1 MMQIHTI
8 SLTPTQVKV
17 LTLMSQGLESSII
30 AQRLA
35 IGMGTLA
42 THRTNIYRRLNVL
55 TAQGAIDKATKLG
68 LIK

>member
-1 MMQIHTI
+1 M
-8 SLTPTQVKV
+8 K
-17 LTLMSQGLESSII
+17 QGLESSVI

-42 THRTNIYRRLNVL
+42 THRTNIYRRLNVT
-55 TAQGAIDKATKLG
+55 TAESAIDKAVKLG

>member
-1 MMQIHTI
+1 MRVHAI

-17 LTLMSQGLESSII
+17 LTLMKQGLESSVI

-42 THRTNIYRRLNVL
+42 THRTNIYRRLNVT
-55 TAQGAIDKATKLG
+55 TAESAIDKAVKLG